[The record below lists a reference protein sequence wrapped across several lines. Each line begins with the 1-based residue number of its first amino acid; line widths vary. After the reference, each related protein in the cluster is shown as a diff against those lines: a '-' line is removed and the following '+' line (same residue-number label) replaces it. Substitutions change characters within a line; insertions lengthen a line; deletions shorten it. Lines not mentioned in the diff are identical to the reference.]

1 MWGGKKSL
9 FQRQLN
15 TYWSSCT
22 SLLLD
27 FKTKW
32 TEYEMSSWNPLCY
45 SNIQSTFLPWW
56 VSENIYSY
64 VAYWFVKKK
73 KKRVG
78 SHPFVS
84 HQESPGIL
92 NCNYLLAGPGLG
104 WGEWGAWGTEFKRTF
119 ILRAV
124 PSVVCASINLYPR
137 HFTHFNLILVL
148 PNSQKSIKLIIWIW
162 IESKLRTWF
171 IYGPLKCSEILH

>member
-1 MWGGKKSL
+1 MKCHPEIL
-9 FQRQLN
+9 FAIPIFKAHFYLGELVKIS
-15 TYWSSCT
+15 TAVMLIG
-22 SLLLD
+22 LL
-27 FKTKW
+27 
-32 TEYEMSSWNPLCY
+32 
-45 SNIQSTFLPWW
+45 
-56 VSENIYSY
+56 
-64 VAYWFVKKK
+64 KK